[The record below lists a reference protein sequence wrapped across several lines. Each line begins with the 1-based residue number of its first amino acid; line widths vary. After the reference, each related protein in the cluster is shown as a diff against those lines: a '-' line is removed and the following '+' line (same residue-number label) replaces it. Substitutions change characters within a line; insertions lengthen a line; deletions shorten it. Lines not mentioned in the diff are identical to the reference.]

1 MYSGAV
7 DMKTDGSVLEEES
20 SFKMLGLVNW
30 VNLVNWVRAL
40 ALSIILKLPQRK
52 LVA

>member
-7 DMKTDGSVLEEES
+7 DVKIDGSVLEEES

-30 VNLVNWVRAL
+30 VNLVYWVRAL
-40 ALSIILKLPQRK
+40 ALSMLKLPQRK